1 MRYTTV
7 IDITEYRQIY
17 KSANCRLV
25 YLHLAL
31 RAGYHDDD
39 RDIVDISIRN
49 LAMRVGITVSAAR
62 HALAMLEKSGLLTRS
77 GGVMIV
83 RKWCEQKPVTKRQPS
98 QLPADRQAAM
108 ADERRRIQ
116 ERQEEKQRREEQE
129 RQDLERRGKSSF
141 MVYYEA
147 QLEKAR
153 QGDPEAAEIVK
164 KRRAM
169 YEQEVERMKQEEI

>member
-7 IDITEYRQIY
+7 IDISDYRQVY

-31 RAGYHDDD
+31 KAGYHDDD
-39 RDIVDISIRN
+39 RDIVDVSIRN
-49 LAMRVGITVSAAR
+49 LAMRVGISVSAAR

-83 RKWCEQKPVTKRQPS
+83 KKWCEQKPVSKRQSTQQPT
-98 QLPADRQAAM
+98 DRQAAM
-108 ADERRRIQ
+108 AEERRRIQ
-116 ERQEEKQRREEQE
+116 ERQEEKQRRDEQE
-129 RQDLERRGKSSF
+129 RREFASRGKSSF

-147 QLEKAR
+147 QIEKAR
-153 QGDPEAAEIVK
+153 QGDPDAAEIVK

-169 YEQEVERMKQEEI
+169 YEQEVERMKQEKQ

>member
-7 IDITEYRQIY
+7 IDISEYRQVY
-17 KSANCRLV
+17 KSVNCRLV

-31 RAGYHDDD
+31 KSGYHDDD
-39 RDIVDISIRN
+39 RDIVDVSIRN

-83 RKWCEQKPVTKRQPS
+83 KKWCEQKPVTKRQLTQQPT
-98 QLPADRQAAM
+98 DRQAAM
-108 ADERRRIQ
+108 AEERRRIQ
-116 ERQEEKQRREEQE
+116 ERQEEKQRRDEQE
-129 RQDLERRGKSSF
+129 RRELASRGKSSF
-141 MVYYEA
+141 MAYYES
-147 QLEKAR
+147 QVEKAR

-169 YEQEVERMKQEEI
+169 YEQEVERMKQEKK